1 MIALAR
7 FWSRLSRAWAGGV
20 PGGDADRLRGGRA
33 GERAAARFLR
43 RAGYRVLARNVR
55 SRLGEADLVCLDPD
69 GRTIV
74 IVEVRSRRLSADPAV
89 RAAELPAEASVRAAK
104 TDQVRRVAAA
114 VQRSNGWLDRPM
126 RLDLVAVEWAGD
138 APEPEIRHHVNA
150 M

>member
-20 PGGDADRLRGGRA
+20 PGGDADRRRAGRA

-69 GRTIV
+69 GTTIV
-74 IVEVRSRRLSADPAV
+74 IVEVRSRRLSGNPDV
-89 RAAELPAEASVRAAK
+89 RAREQPAEASVRAAK
-104 TDQVRRVAAA
+104 ADQVRRVAAA
-114 VQRSNGWLDRPM
+114 VRRSNGWLDRPM
-126 RLDLVAVEWAGD
+126 RIDLVAVEWAGD
-138 APEPEIRHHVNA
+138 TPEPEVRHHVNA